1 MGLMLYLQVC
11 QLMVGVFAQSYFFW
25 LVMGVDVFGGGSDVE
40 GKKLVGQ

>member
-1 MGLMLYLQVC
+1 
-11 QLMVGVFAQSYFFW
+11 MVGVVAHTYVFW